1 MGLFGF
7 GKKKRQ
13 SEEAAEAAA
22 EENDKADEA
31 ISETAEAPAGG
42 IQETILPEP
51 SDEYDGRGDEHGPWD
66 VDDENVPDYDEY
78 LDMGAYYLPFL
89 QGIELR
95 VKANRA
101 TQQVLGT
108 TITYGSSSVEIEAF
122 AAPKTMGLWDDVRA
136 DLVEANKD
144 AKETDGVFGTELTLP
159 VVVKGGRKVITRIVG
174 VDGPRWMLR
183 GIFSGKAATDPDHA
197 ETKALNQLCSLPEEE
212 YVETLAQLMVQAAQ
226 TGREEVIF
234 SPEDRRRVGKAAVAR
249 ANELLAKAAAPDFQ
263 LGDSKVGALLNKVAT
278 SVSALAQGTAMLTLS
293 EKTRDVRGGFILADQ
308 NVEVNCTFE
317 TLVRLQKN
325 EIAGEVAKI
334 LFS

>member
-101 TQQVLGT
+101 TQQELGT
-108 TITYGSSSVEIEAF
+108 TITYGSSREEIEAF
-122 AAPKTMGLWDDVRA
+122 AAPKT
-136 DLVEANKD
+136 
-144 AKETDGVFGTELTLP
+144 KETDGVFGTELTLP
-159 VVVKGGRKVITRIVG
+159 VVVKGGRKVVTRIVG

-197 ETKALNQLCSLPEEE
+197 ETKALNQLFSNIV
-212 YVETLAQLMVQAAQ
+212 VERGEDPLAPRDLIPMHPPVAPAE
-226 TGREEVIF
+226 R
-234 SPEDRRRVGKAAVAR
+234 KAAK
-249 ANELLAKAAAPDFQ
+249 EAAEAEQAGRTMDIPGQPKGPF
-263 LGDSKVGALLNKVAT
+263 DSDQQVEVKT
-278 SVSALAQGTAMLTLS
+278 TLS
-293 EKTRDVRGGFILADQ
+293 RGPMFSEVR
-308 NVEVNCTFE
+308 
-317 TLVRLQKN
+317 
-325 EIAGEVAKI
+325 
-334 LFS
+334 

>member
-1 MGLFGF
+1 MNGIDRITDRI
-7 GKKKRQ
+7 RQ
-13 SEEAAEAAA
+13 DAQAEIDQIRAEAEAEAAKVRSA
-22 EENDKADEA
+22 YQAQADREK
-31 ISETAEAPAGG
+31 SE
-42 IQETILPEP
+42 L
-51 SDEYDGRGDEHGPWD
+51 DGRSEKNAAEREERLVSVAHMEARK
-66 VDDENVPDYDEY
+66 VTLSAKQKM
-78 LDMGAYYLPFL
+78 LD
-89 QGIELR
+89 
-95 VKANRA
+95 
-101 TQQVLGT
+101 
-108 TITYGSSSVEIEAF
+108 EAF
-122 AAPKTMGLWDDVRA
+122 A
-136 DLVEANKD
+136 
-144 AKETDGVFGTELTLP
+144 
-159 VVVKGGRKVITRIVG
+159 
-174 VDGPRWMLR
+174 
-183 GIFSGKAATDPDHA
+183 
-197 ETKALNQLCSLPEEE
+197 KALNQLCSLPEEE